1 MTHVIVLIISYYNLY
16 KSVCWLWRPP
26 CQAPCHRG
34 RACRGFRNRA
44 SPVDYLDGDDHVA
57 GGEDVDGDDNDNDL
71 DVKKS
76 HFHHRERICS
86 CEITL
91 GQKSVKEI
99 ENLIYNWSSP
109 FILTLHHH
117 YDHDHHH
124 HDHEHPHLGVPIRLW
139 RLHLIGG
146 ELVTAVD
153 LHGDGDDHD
162 DEGDDDGDDDGGE
175 PALCCRWYLLVG
187 QISSFSLQEQ
197 PPEKYV
203 SLLHPSVTLKQKIR
217 F

>member
-1 MTHVIVLIISYYNLY
+1 MKVGVDENICLANWLPCQWLPLLSSLIAARNELLIIFNNHWYLLIIIDQLIPVIILTFEERGVGLTTTWGSWWSLHVNDTRDCAIMSYYNLY
-16 KSVCWLWRPP
+16 LSVCWLWRPP

-76 HFHHRERICS
+76 HFHHWERICS

-99 ENLIYNWSSP
+99 EN
-109 FILTLHHH
+109 
-117 YDHDHHH
+117 
-124 HDHEHPHLGVPIRLW
+124 
-139 RLHLIGG
+139 
-146 ELVTAVD
+146 
-153 LHGDGDDHD
+153 
-162 DEGDDDGDDDGGE
+162 
-175 PALCCRWYLLVG
+175 
-187 QISSFSLQEQ
+187 
-197 PPEKYV
+197 
-203 SLLHPSVTLKQKIR
+203 
-217 F
+217 